1 MVPLLLIVVSVAG
14 LINFSNAASA
24 GFVVPCVAS
33 DEKCL
38 FDNLDRGIVA
48 YKDGIPELGVEK
60 MDPMHLKEVD
70 ASSPNL
76 KFLLK
81 DLTVTGLKSCKPL
94 KLKRDPSK
102 STIVIKLECPIK
114 LDGQYELDGQ
124 VLVLKVGGKGK
135 IHVFL
140 KKLDI
145 EVILDIVKKEK
156 NGEEYMKVK
165 KFTHSYELKEK
176 SDLVFEG
183 LFQENKV
190 LNEAAKDLINNSP
203 NEIINEIG
211 GGLFTACITEVVK
224 NVNNMFS
231 HIPTKQLVLD

>member
-1 MVPLLLIVVSVAG
+1 MVPLLLLFASVAG
-14 LINFSNAASA
+14 LIDYSYAASA
-24 GFVVPCVAS
+24 AFVIPCRAA

-38 FDNLDRGIVA
+38 LDNLGRGIEA
-48 YKDGIPELGVEK
+48 YKDGIPELGVGK
-60 MDPMHLKEVD
+60 MDPLYFTEVD
-70 ASSPNL
+70 SSSPNL
-76 KFLLK
+76 KFILR

-94 KLKRDPSK
+94 KLKRDPAK
-102 STIVIKLECPIK
+102 STIVLKLQCPIK
-114 LDGQYELDGQ
+114 LDGEYELDGQ

-140 KKLDI
+140 KNLEI
-145 EVILDIVKKEK
+145 EVTLDIVKKEK

-190 LNEAAKDLINNSP
+190 LSEAANDLIKNSP
-203 NEIINEIG
+203 NEIVNEIG
-211 GGLFTACITEVVK
+211 GKMFEACITEVVK
-224 NVNNMFS
+224 NINSMFS
-231 HIPTKQLVLD
+231 HIPTKELVLD